1 VRSLIEPTEIAWLI
15 HPAEVSRE
23 LRRQLSLDG
32 GGGPA

>member
-15 HPAEVSRE
+15 HPAEVSHE